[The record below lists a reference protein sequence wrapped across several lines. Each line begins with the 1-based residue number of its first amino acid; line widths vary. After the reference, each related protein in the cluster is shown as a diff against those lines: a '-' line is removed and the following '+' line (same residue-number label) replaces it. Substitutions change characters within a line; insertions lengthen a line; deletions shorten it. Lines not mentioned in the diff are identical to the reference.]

1 MLTSS
6 TSCVNLI
13 KAHHCS
19 TSCEQRREMDSAG
32 PMQSQLRQNNEE
44 LLDYL
49 KGLESW
55 EEEMREKDQTL
66 VKNRSILKEVHH

>member
-1 MLTSS
+1 
-6 TSCVNLI
+6 
-13 KAHHCS
+13 
-19 TSCEQRREMDSAG
+19 MDSAG